1 MKRIISITLVLAA
14 LLLMATPVHGAA
26 PPEMQPQYT
35 DAISVVSTLNIS
47 DSDIATVVVRVI
59 GNQSLTNTSVKIYL
73 ERRGALV
80 WLPPDIND
88 FGQPTWEYSTTDRNF
103 SQTFSMQL
111 DRPGEYR
118 AVCEFTFT
126 GSVTEEVTKTAY
138 ATN

>member
-14 LLLMATPVHGAA
+14 LLLMATPVHGAVS
-26 PPEMQPQYT
+26 PEIQPQYT
-35 DAISVVSTLNIS
+35 DARTVIAALTVS
-47 DSDIATVVVRVI
+47 DSGLATVIVQVA

-138 ATN
+138 AS